1 MKRCKLVGVFFKK
14 EVKTV
19 FGYVKAYKPEL
30 RIKEFEFYKAVY
42 CSLCRDLGKKYGIVS
57 RFSLSYDFTF
67 LALLEMSLVGGCA
80 PTERKRC
87 VCNPLKKCNYL
98 KAGGLPEMPTAAAQI
113 MLYSKLND
121 NIADEGFLK
130 GIFYRFLRL
139 FSKKGYKMAAK
150 KFPKVDEIF
159 KEYIA
164 TQTALE
170 NKKETDIDLAAEPT
184 AKMLS
189 RIFALCSPDGEIRAL
204 EKLGYSIGRWIYI
217 LDAAADLEKDI
228 KKNRYNPFKAEVNEN
243 TDLTKFLKERVLF
256 SLNICISEAEA
267 AFDLLNIERFKNILG
282 KKFICSKLRNKSSQK
297 IFLNQKSCQEINPPK
312 ILLIFIVINVKF
324 VKRKKI

>member
-1 MKRCKLVGVFFKK
+1 M
-14 EVKTV
+14 

-67 LALLEMSLVGGCA
+67 LTLLQMSLVGGCA

-98 KAGGLPEMPTAAAQI
+98 KAEGLPEMPIAAAQI

-121 NIADEGFLK
+121 NIADEGLLK
-130 GIFYRFLRL
+130 GLGYRFLRL
-139 FSKKGYKMAAK
+139 LSKKGYKKAAE
-150 KFPKVDEIF
+150 KFPDVDEIF
-159 KEYIA
+159 KEYLA
-164 TQTALE
+164 CQTDLE
-170 NKKETDIDLAAEPT
+170 SKNETDIDLAAEPT

-189 RIFALCSPDGEIRAL
+189 SLFALCSPNGETRAL

-217 LDAAADLEKDI
+217 LDAAADLTKDI
-228 KKNRYNPFKAEVNEN
+228 KKNRYNPFKTEINQN
-243 TDLTKFLKERVLF
+243 TDLTEFLKQRVQF
-256 SLNICISEAEA
+256 SLNMCISEAEA
-267 AFDLLNIERFKNILG
+267 AFDLLEIQRFKNILG
-282 KKFICSKLRNKSSQK
+282 NIVYVGLEESQK
-297 IFLNQKSCQEINPPK
+297 CIINK
-312 ILLIFIVINVKF
+312 EKVK
-324 VKRKKI
+324 

>member
-1 MKRCKLVGVFFKK
+1 M
-14 EVKTV
+14 

-67 LALLEMSLVGGCA
+67 LALLHLSLVSGCA
-80 PTERKRC
+80 HTKRKRC

-98 KAGGLPEMPTAAAQI
+98 CSGELPEMPTAAAQI
-113 MLYSKLND
+113 MLYSKIND

-130 GIFYRFLRL
+130 GIGYRALRL
-139 FSKKGYKMAAK
+139 ISKRGYRRAAE
-150 KFPKVDEIF
+150 KFPELNEIF

-164 TQTALE
+164 SQNVLE
-170 NKKETDIDLAAEPT
+170 NKNETDIDLAAEPT

-189 RIFALCSPDGEIRAL
+189 KVFALCSPNGETLAL
-204 EKLGYSIGRWIYI
+204 ERLGYSLGRWIYI

-228 KKNRYNPFKAEVNEN
+228 KKNRYNPFKSEVKEN
-243 TDLTKFLKERVLF
+243 TDINAFLKERVTF
-256 SLNICISEAEA
+256 SLNMCINEAEN
-267 AFDLLNIERFKNILG
+267 AFDLLDIQRFKNILG
-282 KKFICSKLRNKSSQK
+282 NIIYVGLEESQK
-297 IFLNQKSCQEINPPK
+297 CIINK
-312 ILLIFIVINVKF
+312 EKT
-324 VKRKKI
+324 K